1 MDKDPVCM
9 QGSDAKWKFYPDLQV
24 HLNTRLYK
32 SSITSPIPRNTVIV
46 IIYLTFSAGPNLQRG
61 IQKKL

>member
-24 HLNTRLYK
+24 HLNT
-32 SSITSPIPRNTVIV
+32 VIV

-61 IQKKL
+61 IQKKIVKI